1 MINTSSKIAL
11 TDSEVLSTVIDDLS
25 EQIHLDTEVALNQTD
40 LFKILVRAAANSD
53 TIENTA
59 KTLKKSP
66 SSQAIRYH
74 LQKIN
79 DFKQLESQINQLLRS
94 RLPRGIIKGRHSLA
108 IDLNLIPYY
117 GKPSAEELPYI
128 YRSQAKAGT
137 CSFYERCD
145 FICH

>member
-1 MINTSSKIAL
+1 M
-11 TDSEVLSTVIDDLS
+11 
-25 EQIHLDTEVALNQTD
+25 
-40 LFKILVRAAANSD
+40 
-53 TIENTA
+53 
-59 KTLKKSP
+59 KKSP

-79 DFKQLESQINQLLRS
+79 NFKQLESQINQLLRI
-94 RLPRGIIKGRHSLA
+94 RLPRGILKGRHSLA

-145 FICH
+145 FICHEKR